1 MVLNLIRLWR
11 LKVEM
16 AGGLPFEADED
27 LDHMTYDI
35 MEAAAFN
42 TPPDQ
47 SSTARRLS
55 ALQGSRISRAT
66 WSNLAEFP
74 KHEMTPDLLE
84 AIRLTEE
91 AAGVVLGLPMGHL
104 YHFYNNT
111 FNPAMRRSNKLKKAK
126 GTCPCY
132 LYLSFSKE

>member
-11 LKVEM
+11 LKVEV

-27 LDHMTYDI
+27 LSHMTYDI

-47 SSTARRLS
+47 SSTARQLS
-55 ALQGSRISRAT
+55 ALQGSRVSRAT

-74 KHEMTPDLLE
+74 KYGMTPDLLQ
-84 AIRLTEE
+84 AIHSIEE
-91 AAGVVLGLPMGHL
+91 AAGVVLGLPMGHV
-104 YHFYNNT
+104 YHYYNNT
-111 FNPAMRRSNKLKKAK
+111 FNPTMRKTTKLKEAK
-126 GTCPCY
+126 RTFPFF